1 MSYTYSK
8 STDHTETVPMK
19 TQNTAKQQ
27 ALNEAQSTCDGLHR
41 LMRKLSDAA
50 TDMDRGGNSS
60 YELQAL
66 IASAN
71 SCVLNLATLLAVVDS
86 DEQTNV
92 HPLKRD
98 ESIITENTRSK
109 KPG

>member
-1 MSYTYSK
+1 MRALL
-8 STDHTETVPMK
+8 
-19 TQNTAKQQ
+19 NGTAFLSLLLPCFHPGIISVSGHAQ
-27 ALNEAQSTCDGLHR
+27 ANDQTGNFL
-41 LMRKLSDAA
+41 
-50 TDMDRGGNSS
+50 GGNSS